1 MKLSP
6 VEENHMLDV
15 FSFTCLHKAL
25 PINAQLGW
33 GRFMLAKR
41 YFTTWAIPVVT
52 SIDDVRRILHFI
64 SREPGLVYLY
74 SWIL

>member
-15 FSFTCLHKAL
+15 FSFTCLNKVL
-25 PINAQLGW
+25 SVNAKLGW

-41 YFTTWAIPVVT
+41 YFPVVT

-64 SREPGLVYLY
+64 SREPGLV
-74 SWIL
+74 